1 MTLALRG
8 RRGGFIQTGEITM
21 PQSPI
26 EIFLRSAEDRID
38 RAPDSLPFDAKM
50 GRLVVGWLRARL
62 TQKQQVQDI
71 LEGGQ

>member
-1 MTLALRG
+1 
-8 RRGGFIQTGEITM
+8 M